1 MEVIGLADGVKRL
14 PESPRWLYRKG
25 RNEEALQVLCDVFDR
40 GPNDPKV
47 VTESEGILDAIAL
60 ETVHGEYKWSQLLK
74 KDEVQTGK
82 RVLLAY
88 GMQFMNQMG
97 GINLVVVRCPW
108 DPGLGLAYFVL
119 TWFSIM

>member
-1 MEVIGLADGVKRL
+1 M
-14 PESPRWLYRKG
+14 
-25 RNEEALQVLCDVFDR
+25 FDR

-97 GINLVVVRCPW
+97 GINLVVVSF
-108 DPGLGLAYFVL
+108 FVFL
-119 TWFSIM
+119 FSG